1 TVAITDN
8 STTSDYHALQMK
20 FERRLSRGLQ
30 AIGSYTWSH
39 SIDSASTDAFANYL
53 NTPGSFA
60 NPNIDRGNSDFDIR
74 HAFSAGVPYELPSP
88 PPALR
93 VVLGGWSVDAFT
105 FARSSPPDNVIGAI
119 FRGAGIAVYQR
130 PNLVPGAP
138 LEFSGSGYPGGKA
151 FNRAAFVAPPA

>member
-1 TVAITDN
+1 
-8 STTSDYHALQMK
+8 
-20 FERRLSRGLQ
+20 
-30 AIGSYTWSH
+30 
-39 SIDSASTDAFANYL
+39 TDAFANYL

-74 HAFSAGVPYELPSP
+74 HAFSAGVTYELPSP

-93 VVLGGWSVDAFT
+93 VVLGGWPAEAVP
-105 FARSSPPDNVIGAI
+105 FARWPPPSHARGPN
-119 FRGAGIAVYQR
+119 FRGAGIAAYQR

-151 FNRAAFVAPPA
+151 FNRAAFVAPPAAQQGGLGRNVLRGFGAAQTDLGVQRQFRLAERARIRFR